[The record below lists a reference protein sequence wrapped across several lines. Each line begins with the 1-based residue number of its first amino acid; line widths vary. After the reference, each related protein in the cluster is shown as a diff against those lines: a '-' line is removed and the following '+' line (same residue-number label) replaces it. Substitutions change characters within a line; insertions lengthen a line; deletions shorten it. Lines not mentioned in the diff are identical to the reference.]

1 MSVKCISSSLGSPR
15 LNPSSQFLSVGLGEG
30 PGEAGGDQVSFRGSR
45 ERCSRSHTQGIQ
57 VQSHPVSLHHEWW
70 WDAGSLLSFPWP
82 RSAGTVPLPVPCAGR
97 EPGRASVRY
106 GLHKPHLLGHCTQP
120 GFLLYFLRLACSL
133 VAWAHSCWPS
143 LRSTLDP
150 VQRSWD
156 YTTWYFQVG
165 LPEAVGELC
174 CSPSWWCFL

>member
-1 MSVKCISSSLGSPR
+1 MCFFISWVPQA
-15 LNPSSQFLSVGLGEG
+15 PPQW
-30 PGEAGGDQVSFRGSR
+30 
-45 ERCSRSHTQGIQ
+45 
-57 VQSHPVSLHHEWW
+57 PVSICGAWGRTRGGRRRPGFPHGLQRALQWLAHPEDTGAITSSVPPSWVVVRRW
-70 WDAGSLLSFPWP
+70 IRAILSLAPLC
-82 RSAGTVPLPVPCAGR
+82 RDCPLPVPCAGR
-97 EPGRASVRY
+97 EPGRAGVRY

-133 VAWAHSCWPS
+133 VAWARSCWPS
-143 LRSTLDP
+143 LRSTLDS

-156 YTTWYFQVG
+156 YTTWDFQVG